1 MAQSEAAQPTGD
13 EVGIVLLHGA
23 MLGAWIWALVEPL
36 LARPALAVDLPGRGT
51 RPADVTNVTFDS
63 VVDSVAADIESW
75 RVEQVVLVAHS
86 LSGILIPSLIARLSH
101 RIVHVVFVS
110 APVPEPGASYLDALP
125 RSQRLFLRLVLQ
137 IQKRGVLAPAWAARR
152 ALCNDLD
159 EPTTRLVLEN
169 LRREAPGLYTEPLP
183 GTIPASMPTLY
194 VKLTA
199 DHGFSPALQDR
210 MIARLQNTR
219 VEELDAGHLPML
231 GHPEQL
237 AEIIR

>member
-13 EVGIVLLHGA
+13 GLGVVLLHGA

-86 LSGILIPSLIARLSH
+86 LSGILIPSLIARLPH

-110 APVPEPGASYLDALP
+110 AAVPEPGASYLDGLP
-125 RSQRLFLRLVLQ
+125 RTQRLFLRVVLQ
-137 IQKRGVLAPAWAARR
+137 IQKRGVLTPAWAARR

-159 EPTTRLVLEN
+159 EPTTSLVLEN
-169 LRREAPGLYTEPLP
+169 LTREAPGLYTEPLP
-183 GTIPASMPTLY
+183 GTIPASMPVLY

-237 AEIIR
+237 AAIIR